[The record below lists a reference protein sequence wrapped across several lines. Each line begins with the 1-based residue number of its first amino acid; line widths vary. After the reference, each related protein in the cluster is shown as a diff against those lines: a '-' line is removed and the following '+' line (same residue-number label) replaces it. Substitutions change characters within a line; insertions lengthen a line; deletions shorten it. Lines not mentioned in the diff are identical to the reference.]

1 MHLESLIEEL
11 GTFGP
16 YQRCIHCILVLL
28 KALSVPPMMMMA
40 FAGVEPDWWCE
51 SRGQDETAIFT
62 NNSYQNCQ
70 WNGTCQRIFEPET
83 VTIVSEWNLVC
94 SKTWVS
100 NTIISIQM
108 VGVLFGSIIAG
119 YCSDRYG
126 RKKVVYGGLLLSTI
140 SNLIA
145 SFSLSWIMF
154 AVFRVLIGLG
164 IGMTLSC
171 SFLYRLEFVGKKWRG
186 ACTAIPSWSLG
197 VVLFAILCWFIRNW
211 KWLHVTIVAI
221 NIPLLLTWFVMPES
235 LRWLVAKGHLEEA
248 RRTVTRIAKFNKK
261 PVPNMSILELI
272 AEEERAERKKAK
284 SYSYIDLVTTRT
296 LRSKTLI
303 TSFLWM
309 SISIVYYAITFGI
322 KNLSGDFYLNL
333 LIMGLLEVP
342 MSFVELFMV
351 SVFSRRWACAIL
363 LMFSAVACFG
373 VAIVTKLA
381 PAHIKVPLENGFA
394 ISAKLSTI
402 SAWVLT
408 AAMTSEQFPTVIRNL
423 AYAAQNTAAR
433 FGGIV
438 GAQLVSLGSKDD
450 LMPPFLA
457 MGILMSF
464 TALSC
469 FGLEETSKTALED
482 TMKKYTREGVNEEVE
497 GSLPL
502 NDITL
507 TMNDISKGD
516 IAEMDEYC
524 TYAKSCGG
532 TEEGGSIC
540 QSKVKTI
547 MGLVDNSKP
556 EKNEGEEQ
564 RSSNTF
570 LKSEHD
576 T

>member
-1 MHLESLIEEL
+1 
-11 GTFGP
+11 
-16 YQRCIHCILVLL
+16 
-28 KALSVPPMMMMA
+28 
-40 FAGVEPDWWCE
+40 
-51 SRGQDETAIFT
+51 
-62 NNSYQNCQ
+62 
-70 WNGTCQRIFEPET
+70 
-83 VTIVSEWNLVC
+83 
-94 SKTWVS
+94 
-100 NTIISIQM
+100 M

-145 SFSLSWIMF
+145 SFSVSWIMF
-154 AVFRVLIGLG
+154 AVIRVIIGLAVG
-164 IGMTLSC
+164 LTLSC
-171 SFLYRLEFVGKKWRG
+171 CFLYRLEFVGKKWRG
-186 ACTAIPSWSLG
+186 ACTTIPSWSLG
-197 VVLFAILCWFIRNW
+197 VVLFAVLSWSIRNW
-211 KWLHVTIVAI
+211 KWLHLTIVAI
-221 NIPLLLTWFVMPES
+221 NIPLLLTWFVVPES
-235 LRWLVAKGHLEEA
+235 LRWLVAKGHLKEA
-248 RRTVTRIAKFNKK
+248 RRIINRIAKFNKK
-261 PVPNMSILELI
+261 PVPDMSILELI
-272 AEEERAERKKAK
+272 AEEERAERNTAK
-284 SYSYIDLVTTRT
+284 SYSYIDLVRTRT
-296 LRSKTLI
+296 LRPKTLI
-303 TSFLWM
+303 TSFLWL
-309 SISIVYYAITFGI
+309 SLSIVYYAITFGI

-333 LIMGLLEVP
+333 MIMALLEVP

-363 LMFSAVACFG
+363 LLFSAVACFG

-381 PAHIKVPLENGFA
+381 PADIKVPLENGFA
-394 ISAKLSTI
+394 ISAKLSNI
-402 SAWVLT
+402 SAWLLIGVLS
-408 AAMTSEQFPTVIRNL
+408 SEQLPTVVRNL

-433 FGGIV
+433 IGGIV
-438 GAQLVSLGSKDD
+438 AAQIFSLGSKDD

-469 FGLEETSKTALED
+469 FGLEETSKKALED

-507 TMNDISKGD
+507 TMNGRGGAKGD

-532 TEEGGSIC
+532 GTDEGGSIS
-540 QSKVKTI
+540 QSKVKTVE
-547 MGLVDNSKP
+547 GLVDNSKP

-570 LKSEHD
+570 L
-576 T
+576 